1 MPQRT
6 GDNVRPPSAHFPP
19 TWVSG
24 TSAEVP
30 FAWNDSDADVY
41 QVGGTEVLLWRPTE
55 RFIITRL
62 KGQATLGALNFYMA
76 RAEREMSFGRLTV
89 FHEWAEM
96 AGYEPAA
103 RDELKRWGK
112 QYNDAFDHVEYLV
125 RSKVVAMLISVA
137 ALTLG
142 RDLHATTDEVQFLD
156 DMFRM
161 LEQRGL

>member
-1 MPQRT
+1 MPQRA
-6 GDNVRPPSAHFPP
+6 GDNVRPPFAHFPP
-19 TWVSG
+19 PGVSG

-30 FAWNDSDADVY
+30 FAWNDAAADVY
-41 QVGGTEVLLWRPTE
+41 YADGTEVLLWRPTE

-62 KGQATLGALNFYMA
+62 KGQATLAALNFYMT
-76 RAEREMSFGRLTV
+76 RAEREMSSGRLTV

-96 AGYEPAA
+96 STYEPAA

-112 QYNDAFDHVEYLV
+112 QHNDAFDHVEYLV

-142 RDLHATTDEVQFLD
+142 RDLHATTDEVQFVD
-156 DMFRM
+156 DLFRH